1 MKSDFVQIDG
11 RRVHY
16 RSAGAGPAL
25 VILSGLGL
33 SSDFYR
39 VTLQGLAG
47 YGVRAI
53 APDLPGFGAS
63 RGRFTGMS
71 IAQASAWTAQFCST
85 IGIDKAFF
93 LGHSIGCQ
101 ITMRFAADHP
111 HRALGLILVGPTG
124 ARRRRLMHQ
133 TRALASIAL
142 REGIRVVRTV
152 SRDYIRTNP
161 SQYLGWWIRASK
173 DDPLAIAARVKSP
186 VMVLIGSRDPVPT
199 REFIAELMQRLP
211 SAERSEIS
219 GGLHALPIEQPAEF
233 NARVAGFMRRHAGLA
248 LPCKAGPLD

>member
-1 MKSDFVQIDG
+1 MKSDVVQVDG

-16 RSAGAGPAL
+16 RSAGAGPTL

-39 VTLQGLAG
+39 VTLQGLASH
-47 YGVRAI
+47 GVRAI

-63 RGRFTGMS
+63 SGRFGGMS
-71 IAQASAWTAQFCST
+71 IAQASAWAAQFCST
-85 IGIDKAFF
+85 IGVDKAFF

-101 ITMRFAADHP
+101 IALRFAVDHP
-111 HRALGLILVGPTG
+111 HRALGLVLAGPTG
-124 ARRRRLMHQ
+124 VRRRRLLQQ

-152 SRDYIRTNP
+152 AHDYIRTNP

-173 DDPLAIAARVKSP
+173 DDPLDIAARVKAP
-186 VMVLIGSRDPVPT
+186 VLVLIGSNDPVPT

-233 NARVAGFMRRHAGLA
+233 NGRVSGFMRRQLALA
-248 LPCKAGPLD
+248 LPYKASTLD